1 MLGPLLTFVDR
12 TYVLHEER
20 KLIYFGGIDYHRMSN
35 NPQILQSL
43 THAAYEYGLNSTGS
57 RTTIGNH
64 PIYVDLEATAADF
77 FQTEA
82 AAVFGS
88 GYLSNLIFLQAA
100 SEKHDIFF
108 IDEISHSSIVDAI
121 KQFNKQMI
129 FFRHLDTDNL
139 ERQMI
144 KHLKPGNTPIIS
156 TDGVFA
162 ARGEIPPLSDYAQIA
177 AKYDAKILID
187 DAHAMAVIGHTGKG
201 SWEHAGI
208 DRQIVYQTGTL
219 SKGFGVYGGVIPEN
233 YDIIGKIQK
242 TSNAFIG
249 STGLPLPVAA
259 AAIKSIRYLQKNP
272 QLIRKLQT
280 CSLALKKK
288 FRQLGFDL
296 PLFPSPIISITF
308 NDEKKNKIL
317 HEILLENGIHPPF
330 TNYPGAPLGGHFRFA
345 ISSVHKDSQIDL
357 LYETIKS
364 SVN

>member
-1 MLGPLLTFVDR
+1 MGSLLKFVDR

-35 NPQILQSL
+35 NPLILQAL
-43 THAAYEYGLNSTGS
+43 TEAAYEYGLNCTGS
-57 RTTIGNH
+57 RTTTGNH
-64 PIYVDLEATAADF
+64 PIYIELEAAAANF

-82 AAVFGS
+82 AAVFGG
-88 GYLSNLIFLQAA
+88 GYLSNIIFLQAA
-100 SEKHDIFF
+100 SKDDDIFF
-108 IDEISHSSIVDAI
+108 LDEISHSSIVDAV
-121 KQFNKQMI
+121 KQSGKQMI
-129 FFRHLDTDNL
+129 YFKHMDADNL
-139 ERQMI
+139 EKKMR
-144 KHLKPGNTPIIS
+144 KHLKPGNKPIIT

-187 DAHAMAVIGHTGKG
+187 DAHAMAVVGHTGKG

-208 DRQIVYQTGTL
+208 DRHLVYQTGTL

-242 TSNAFIG
+242 GSNAFIG
-249 STGLPLPVAA
+249 STGLPLPIAA
-259 AAIKSIRYLQKNP
+259 AAIKSIEYLQKNP
-272 QLIRKLQT
+272 QLVRGLQT

-288 FRQLGFDL
+288 LRRIGFDL

-317 HEILLENGIHPPF
+317 HEILLENGIYPPF
-330 TNYPGAPLGGHFRFA
+330 TNYPGAPPGGHFRFA

>member
-1 MLGPLLTFVDR
+1 
-12 TYVLHEER
+12 
-20 KLIYFGGIDYHRMSN
+20 MSN
-35 NPQILQSL
+35 NPLILQSL
-43 THAAYEYGLNSTGS
+43 TDAAYEYGLNCTGS

-64 PIYVDLEATAADF
+64 PIYIELEAAVANF

-88 GYLSNLIFLQAA
+88 GYLSNIIFLQAA
-100 SEKHDIFF
+100 SKDHDIFF
-108 IDEISHSSIVDAI
+108 LDEISHSSIVDAV
-121 KQFNKQMI
+121 KQSDKQMI
-129 FFRHLDTDNL
+129 YFRHMDADNL
-139 ERQMI
+139 EKKMR
-144 KHLKPGNTPIIS
+144 KHLKPGNMPIIT

-187 DAHAMAVIGHTGKG
+187 DAHAMAVVGHTGKG
-201 SWEHAGI
+201 SWEHSGI
-208 DRQIVYQTGTL
+208 DRHIVYQTGTL

-242 TSNAFIG
+242 DSNAFIG

-259 AAIKSIRYLQKNP
+259 AAIKSIEYLQKNP
-272 QLIRKLQT
+272 QLIRGLQT

-288 FRQLGFDL
+288 LRRLGFDL

-317 HEILLENGIHPPF
+317 HEILLENGIYPPF
-330 TNYPGAPLGGHFRFA
+330 TNYPGAPPGGHFRFA